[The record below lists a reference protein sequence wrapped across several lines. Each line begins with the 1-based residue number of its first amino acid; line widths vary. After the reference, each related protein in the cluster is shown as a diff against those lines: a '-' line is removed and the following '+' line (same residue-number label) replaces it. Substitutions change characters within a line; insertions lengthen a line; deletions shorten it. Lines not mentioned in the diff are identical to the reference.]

1 MVCLWWGCGHGE
13 GFTDFSGKKTY
24 SSCMCGMDSQSVF
37 FSLNAGGRGWGI
49 KILYLCDEIVG
60 KILELYTVCDVSTYE
75 YEFSCTQSM
84 VWPDWRGHN
93 RSSFAPGSRRQTGWI
108 CIVLCVYV
116 SASVTF

>member
-1 MVCLWWGCGHGE
+1 M
-13 GFTDFSGKKTY
+13 
-24 SSCMCGMDSQSVF
+24 GMGRDSQIFPVRRPTVAACVEWIHKVCF
-37 FSLNAGGRGWGI
+37 FFFECWGKGGGGI

-60 KILELYTVCDVSTYE
+60 KILELYTVCDVSAYE
-75 YEFSCTQSM
+75 NEFSCTQSM

-93 RSSFAPGSRRQTGWI
+93 RSSFAPDSRRQTGWI